1 MATSAPFLLGPAA
14 HKVFSRVAEEA
25 GDHFGVARTAITVL
39 AALLA
44 LVLAATVGSGLIQR
58 RGDREERMTDVL
70 GTAFKIY
77 NPGYDIEVR
86 NWGATTTLSMSFT
99 VAARPMRAVGGFVEG
114 YGGVERVV
122 TQDFF
127 GHVGRLPLGHYAG
140 TTLSTALMNVG
151 TGNQPKAVV
160 EFAKPLTTDELV
172 ALPPETSRMP
182 RRWFSSGVP
191 RRSPSRGEGRRCGTG
206 P

>member
-1 MATSAPFLLGPAA
+1 M
-14 HKVFSRVAEEA
+14 
-25 GDHFGVARTAITVL
+25 
-39 AALLA
+39 
-44 LVLAATVGSGLIQR
+44 
-58 RGDREERMTDVL
+58 
-70 GTAFKIY
+70 
-77 NPGYDIEVR
+77 
-86 NWGATTTLSMSFT
+86 
-99 VAARPMRAVGGFVEG
+99 
-114 YGGVERVV
+114 V